1 MASRTWV
8 SGVGDDANPGSRT
21 APCKTFV
28 GAISKT
34 DTSGEVS
41 VLDPGGYGTVTVT
54 RSVTIDG
61 GSGKGWASIMATN
74 TNGIVVNAPN
84 GVVTLRNLSIN
95 GNVTGQVGIR
105 IVSAKAV
112 FVEECTIFN
121 FGATTGA
128 DVGHGISDVR
138 TDGGRLFVIN
148 TVIRNNANRGILVS
162 PSTGATPI
170 NVTIDNVHL
179 IGNGNGLEISAGV
192 IATISRSV
200 ITGNTAYGLVV
211 TQPDG
216 STELNVDSCVI
227 AQNANG
233 VATGDGTPI
242 VRLADSMI
250 VDNGVGISVTGG
262 AVASFTNNSIAG
274 NGTGNA
280 PTPGS
285 RIPLE

>member
-21 APCKTFV
+21 APCKTFA
-28 GAISKT
+28 GALSKT
-34 DTSGEVS
+34 DPNGEVS

-74 TNGIVVNAPN
+74 TNG
-84 GVVTLRNLSIN
+84 
-95 GNVTGQVGIR
+95 
-105 IVSAKAV
+105 
-112 FVEECTIFN
+112 
-121 FGATTGA
+121 
-128 DVGHGISDVR
+128 
-138 TDGGRLFVIN
+138 
-148 TVIRNNANRGILVS
+148 
-162 PSTGATPI
+162 
-170 NVTIDNVHL
+170 
-179 IGNGNGLEISAGV
+179 
-192 IATISRSV
+192 
-200 ITGNTAYGLVV
+200 LVV
-211 TQPDG
+211 TQPNG
-216 STELNVDSCVI
+216 STELNVDRCVI